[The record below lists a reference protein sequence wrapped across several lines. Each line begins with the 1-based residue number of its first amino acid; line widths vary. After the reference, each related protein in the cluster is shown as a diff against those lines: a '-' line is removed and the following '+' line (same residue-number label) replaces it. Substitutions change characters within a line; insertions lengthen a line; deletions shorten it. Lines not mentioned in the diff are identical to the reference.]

1 MKTNPKIL
9 VATEVGSD
17 AEMIRRLLNDEF
29 DNVNISVDAERAIQ
43 EFERFRPDILILA
56 FNNLE
61 KAERYYLGLYRLSTV
76 VHVLPHRTLI
86 LCNKDDLRRVYELC
100 KKEYFDDY
108 ILFWP
113 LTNDTP
119 RLLMA
124 VHHAIRQLAA
134 AAAPGPGE
142 IAAPARRLAEL
153 ESLVDRYAA
162 NGGQRINLASRSL
175 HQAEREIGEALDHF
189 SRKLSQGEHAGLV
202 EVKDSG
208 WLQGEINRLKAEEI
222 EKRFHMISDAVKP
235 VQEWASELKQEL
247 APQLESAKALRSMAE
262 HFRPVVLVVEDDD
275 FQHKAVTQILGGM
288 EVELAFAMSGM
299 EALNLIRK
307 RRPNLILMDIGLPDI
322 DGIEVTRRLKATEQF
337 AKIPIIMITGHSEKS
352 IVVNSLK
359 AGASDFVV
367 KPFDKM
373 ALRAKVEQRLQ
384 CD

>member
-1 MKTNPKIL
+1 MKPNPKIL

-17 AEMIRRLLNDEF
+17 AELIQRLLNDEF
-29 DNVNISVDAERAIQ
+29 DDVDISVDAERAIQ

-86 LCNKDDLRRVYELC
+86 LCNKDDLRRVYDLC
-100 KKEYFDDY
+100 KREYFDDY

-113 LTNDTP
+113 MTNDTS

-124 VHHAIRQLAA
+124 VHHAMRQLAA
-134 AAAPGPGE
+134 SAMPGPGE
-142 IAAPARRLAEL
+142 IAVQARRLTDL
-153 ESLVDRYAA
+153 EAQIERYAA

-175 HQAEREIGEALDHF
+175 HQAEQEIGEALDHF

-208 WLQGEINRLKAEEI
+208 WLQREINKLKAEEI
-222 EKRFHMISDAVKP
+222 EKRFHMISDAVQP
-235 VQEWASELKQEL
+235 VQQWASELKREL
-247 APQLESAKALRSMAE
+247 APQLESAKALRSLAE
-262 HFRPVVLVVEDDD
+262 SFRPVVLVVEDDD

-288 EVELAFAMSGM
+288 DIELVFAVSGM

-352 IVVNSLK
+352 MVVSSLK
-359 AGASDFVV
+359 AGAADFAV
-367 KPFDKM
+367 KPFDKK
-373 ALRAKVEQRLQ
+373 ALRAKVEHLLG
-384 CD
+384 D